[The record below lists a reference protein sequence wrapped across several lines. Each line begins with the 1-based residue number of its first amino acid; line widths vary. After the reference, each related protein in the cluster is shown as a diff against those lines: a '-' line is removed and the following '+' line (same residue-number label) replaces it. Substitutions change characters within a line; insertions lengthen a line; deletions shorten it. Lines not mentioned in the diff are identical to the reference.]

1 MPDRGEQQ
9 DDQGSALAAGQVVE
23 AAQVPLAPLDDDPSS
38 VVSGSPSTAM
48 ASLAEYSGVEVGLWQ
63 MTPGVMTDVEADE
76 VFVVLSGTATV
87 VIEPDETAPRRTL
100 HLVPGS
106 IVRLTA
112 GMRTVWTVT
121 ETLRKLYVAPE
132 A

>member
-9 DDQGSALAAGQVVE
+9 DGQGSALAAGQAVE

-48 ASLAEYSGVEVGLWQ
+48 ASLAEYSGVEIGLWQ

-112 GMRTVWTVT
+112 GMRTIWTVT
-121 ETLRKLYVAPE
+121 ETLRKLYVAPG

>member
-87 VIEPDETAPRRTL
+87 VIEPDEAAPRRTL

-112 GMRTVWTVT
+112 GMRTIWTVT
-121 ETLRKLYVAPE
+121 ETLRKLYVAPG